1 MLHRQ
6 HRFDDLHVIAHSMG
20 GLVSRGS
27 LNQCTQN
34 KACAYLR
41 SYTTLSTPWNGVASA
56 RRGVKMAPTV
66 VPVWRDI
73 DPDSEFVTTLFDTRL
88 PHELPHHLLFG
99 FRQKSIFG
107 SESSDGVIKLTSQL
121 RAAAQEQAQ
130 TMHGYDEDHVSIL
143 STEAVIANVY
153 EFLSQSM
160 R

>member
-1 MLHRQ
+1 
-6 HRFDDLHVIAHSMG
+6 
-20 GLVSRGS
+20 
-27 LNQCTQN
+27 
-34 KACAYLR
+34 
-41 SYTTLSTPWNGVASA
+41 
-56 RRGVKMAPTV
+56 MAPAV
-66 VPVWRDI
+66 IPVWRDI
-73 DPDSEFVTTLFDTRL
+73 DPDSEFVTTLFDTPL

-107 SESSDGVIKLTSQL
+107 SQSGDGVIKLTSQL

-130 TMHGYDEDHVSIL
+130 MMRGYDEDHVSIL